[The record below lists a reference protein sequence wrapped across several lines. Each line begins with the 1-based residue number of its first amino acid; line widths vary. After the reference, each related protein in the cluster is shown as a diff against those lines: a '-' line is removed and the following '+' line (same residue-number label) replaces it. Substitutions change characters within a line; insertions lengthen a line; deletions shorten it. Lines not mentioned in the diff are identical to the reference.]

1 MVNRKIENIILFFS
15 LISII
20 ISLVCFTFCFI
31 IGIDKTFIFLITV
44 ILVLLSYGLLIAF
57 FYLHK
62 IFTDIKSEFKIL
74 NTKESAVR
82 DIYRY
87 DQFLN
92 PPDIDN

>member
-1 MVNRKIENIILFFS
+1 MVNRKKENIILLFS

-20 ISLVCFTFCFI
+20 ISFVCFVFCLI

-44 ILVLLSYGLLIAF
+44 ILVLLSYSLLIAF

-62 IFTDIKSEFKIL
+62 IFTDIKNELKVL
-74 NTKESAVR
+74 NTKEKAVR

-87 DQFLN
+87 DQFLD

>member
-1 MVNRKIENIILFFS
+1 MVNRKIENIILLFS
-15 LISII
+15 LVSII
-20 ISLVCFTFCFI
+20 ISVVCFTFCFI

-57 FYLHK
+57 FSLHK
-62 IFTDIKSEFKIL
+62 IFTDIKSEFNVL

>member
-1 MVNRKIENIILFFS
+1 MVSRKIENIILLFS

-20 ISLVCFTFCFI
+20 ISVVFFTFCFI

-57 FYLHK
+57 FSLHK

-74 NTKESAVR
+74 NTKEKAVR

>member
-1 MVNRKIENIILFFS
+1 MVSRKIENIILLFS

-57 FYLHK
+57 FSLHK

-74 NTKESAVR
+74 NTKEKAVR